1 MMMMETETEV
11 MWLDPREHLLLATNG
26 TEKDARKETYRSRV
40 ALPQFQTSGI
50 WNYERNTS
58 IVSSPLP
65 YDQLLWQTQKSNK
78 LPLRRK
84 SKRFLRGGRDIPT
97 LSLDRG
103 EGGPACP
110 FMRWHFGRDTG
121 LGHRAGAWGH
131 IPSSWTPDRLAAATW
146 CLNFYVL
153 QNGAP

>member
-11 MWLDPREHLLLATNG
+11 MWLDPREHLLLATSG

-78 LPLRRK
+78 LPLRKK

-121 LGHRAGAWGH
+121 QEPGGTFPAAGLRIDWRQPLGAS
-131 IPSSWTPDRLAAATW
+131 IFM
-146 CLNFYVL
+146 FYKMEHHE
-153 QNGAP
+153 